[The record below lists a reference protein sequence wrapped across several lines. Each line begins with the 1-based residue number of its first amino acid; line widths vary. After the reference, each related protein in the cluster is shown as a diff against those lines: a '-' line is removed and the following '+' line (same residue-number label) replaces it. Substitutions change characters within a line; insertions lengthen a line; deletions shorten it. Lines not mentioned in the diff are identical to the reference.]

1 MHKHLTNVFNQPVH
15 GWDMNTGGA
24 TTCQNMFQRA
34 YAFNNGGV
42 GSGVGTGLDTW
53 NVSSIQNMT
62 YMFSEANVFNQYIGS
77 WTTSSVTNMSLMF
90 NPAPTFSQ
98 DISGWSIAS
107 LQNASG
113 MFLGNSF
120 GTTNYDLLLDST
132 TGWASQATI
141 QSGVTF
147 SAGSTQFTL
156 GGNAEAG
163 HNYLTGTKMWN
174 ITDGGGI

>member
-1 MHKHLTNVFNQPVH
+1 
-15 GWDMNTGGA
+15 MNTGGA

-53 NVSSIQNMT
+53 NVSSIQNMS

-90 NPAPTFSQ
+90 NPAPAFSQ

-107 LQNASG
+107 LQNASS

-163 HNYLTGTKMWN
+163 HNYLTGTKGWN
-174 ITDGGGI
+174 ITDGGGV